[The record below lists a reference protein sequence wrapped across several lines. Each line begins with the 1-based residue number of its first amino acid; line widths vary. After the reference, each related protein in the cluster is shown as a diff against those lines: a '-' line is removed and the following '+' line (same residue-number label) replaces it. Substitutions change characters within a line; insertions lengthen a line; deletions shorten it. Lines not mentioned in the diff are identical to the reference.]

1 MKVSLI
7 EIQPSFHPSSLL
19 PHPSASVVL
28 PPPAFFLVAVVVA
41 PLILAAILL
50 VAVVLVFAASAR
62 HKKTSSEPLDLVG
75 CVGTVERDLT
85 PEGAVLV
92 RGELFPARA
101 RTGERIERARGVR
114 VRVVGARGHLLEVV
128 REE

>member
-7 EIQPSFHPSSLL
+7 EIRLLSHPSSLVL
-19 PHPSASVVL
+19 HSSSPVAL
-28 PPPAFFLVAVVVA
+28 PPPTFLVVA
-41 PLILAAILL
+41 FVAATLAL
-50 VAVVLVFAASAR
+50 VVFAASAR
-62 HKKTSSEPLDLVG
+62 HKKSSSAPLDLVG
-75 CVGTVERDLT
+75 RVGVVVRDLT

-101 RTGERIERARGVR
+101 PAGERIERAGGVR
-114 VRVVGARGHLLEVV
+114 VRVVGARGHLLEVE